1 MTLTVCSCL
10 NKDEKERYTANQ
22 LLRHSFF
29 HEPLEHFTMEQ
40 NKQEP
45 PIERTPSPEIVPLS
59 MPAITGEGQSRIN
72 TEFQILSNLGKGA
85 FGDVLKV
92 RNKLDHG
99 YYAIKRIRLV
109 GHKKESNKK
118 KIVREVTLLSK
129 LNHENIVRY
138 YGSWIETK
146 TIKRGEGET
155 DSSIT
160 TTETTEP
167 SKRPQL
173 KKNDLMLND
182 NIEEMAPSMKNVEIS
197 ITYDSKS
204 QVAYEE
210 SSDDDSSS
218 DEDDF
223 KAKGK

>member
-1 MTLTVCSCL
+1 M
-10 NKDEKERYTANQ
+10 
-22 LLRHSFF
+22 
-29 HEPLEHFTMEQ
+29 HFSTEQ
-40 NKQEP
+40 NKRQDP
-45 PIERTPSPEIVPLS
+45 PVELDPFPEVVPL
-59 MPAITGEGQSRIN
+59 MKPTITGEGQSRIN
-72 TEFQILSNLGKGA
+72 NEFEILDDLGKGA
-85 FGDVLKV
+85 FGDVLKA

-99 YYAIKRIRLV
+99 CYAIKRIRLV

-138 YGSWIETK
+138 YGSWIETM
-146 TIKRGEGET
+146 TIKRGECET
-155 DSSIT
+155 DSSMT

-167 SKRPQL
+167 SKKPQL
-173 KKNDLMLND
+173 KKDDFIMND
-182 NIEEMAPSMKNVEIS
+182 NIEEMAPSMKNIEIS

-204 QVAYEE
+204 QAAYEE

-223 KAKGK
+223 KTPPKGK